1 MSGLFFNLALMRQSI
16 LLLILCFLLGD
27 ILHMQAQP
35 VSKIDSLIAL
45 DSGYVVLLRNA
56 MDYHQALVSG
66 DAALIKVRTSKKLRY
81 AHSNGWVETQQEQL
95 DNLKTGYLDY
105 HSYHEDSLNI
115 YTPKLDV
122 TNNGV
127 VPPFYNDKHAT
138 LDFNATI
145 DVSLNGKRN
154 VYLLHVSEVWR
165 RSSVR
170 RNDWKLIGRKA
181 SKL

>member
-1 MSGLFFNLALMRQSI
+1 MSGLFFKLALMRQSI
-16 LLLILCFLLGD
+16 LLLILFFLLGD
-27 ILHMQAQP
+27 ILHMHAQP
-35 VSKIDSLIAL
+35 VSTM

-95 DNLKTGYLDY
+95 HNLKTGYLDY
-105 HSYHEDSLNI
+105 HGYHADSLYI
-115 YTPKLDV
+115 YTPKLDL
-122 TNNGV
+122 TINGV
-127 VPPFYNDKHAT
+127 APPFYNDKHAT